1 MVKRMAKRKKSKE
14 SKSSPTYSVELT
26 GLILILIGIIGMGFG
41 IIGNFIKQFMMFLAG
56 EFWFVIL
63 FGVLILGI
71 SMLFKR
77 KLPKFFS
84 SRLIGVYILFA
95 IILVLGHF
103 ELLKKTNGFSDLMD
117 VTYNNYM
124 TRIGTMEESSSI
136 LSSGSSSIV
145 IGGGLIGSLL
155 AGGLKAAFSLTGT
168 KIVLVVL
175 GIFSFILIFNITL
188 SDILNKFVS
197 LFKKDNDDD
206 EKENVKNKK
215 EYIIEGDELVG
226 IKNVKDK
233 DEPTEKEKIV
243 ITSIDDLKNIN
254 TPEKNIK
261 ESFDVN
267 PIENDEGAS
276 NPSVYRLPKF
286 DLLTPTPKNKKNS
299 EEPFIKE
306 NQIKLEK
313 VLNDFDIKGKVVEI
327 HIGPAVTE
335 YEIIVPSGTKVS
347 RIVGINKEIALAMAA
362 KEVRIQAPIPGKNT
376 IGIEIPNRE
385 ISSVG
390 FREVLE
396 ATWQNN
402 GANKI
407 LVALGKDIMGT
418 SILADL
424 SKMPHL
430 LVAGSTGSGKSVCIN
445 TIICSILMR
454 YKPDEVKLVLVDPKK
469 VELTNYNGIP
479 HLLCP
484 VVSDP
489 KKASVVLQKVV
500 AEMEKRYDIF
510 AEKEVKNIAGYN
522 DLIEK
527 ERKKNPDINTTRMP
541 YIVVIIDELADL
553 MLVASKEVQDSI
565 MRITQMARAAGI
577 HLIVATQRPSTDIIT
592 GVIKNN
598 IPSRIAFSVS
608 SAIDSRTILD
618 ASGAESLL
626 GKGDMLY
633 LPMGESHT
641 TRIQGC
647 FISDNEISKLIEYCK
662 AQAQVK
668 YNEEFTN
675 QESPHTSSSGSSN
688 SDTDGGDDPMY
699 NEVVEFAIETG
710 KISASLIQRR
720 FRFGYNRAA
729 RMVDL
734 LESRG
739 IVGPQNGSKPREV
752 LVKLDNKDGD
762 NMAKKKNKKNNINF
776 KKLFYFIIGFLLI
789 IFLIWYIISWKNVK
803 KEEKLMNS
811 YLITSNTLSVEI
823 KDLSET
829 IQVLKES
836 PSEYFV
842 YISYTND
849 EKVYSFEKKLKKLI
863 DNYNLKDEFYF
874 VNVTNIKDDENFYKE
889 INNTFNT
896 KLINNIPCILHFKN
910 NELKKVIYN
919 KDLNKT
925 YTNFENLLKENE
937 FDKE

>member
-84 SRLIGVYILFA
+84 SRLIGIYILFA

-103 ELLKKTNGFSDLMD
+103 ELLKKTDGFSDLMD

-145 IGGGLIGSLL
+145 IGGGLIGALL

-197 LFKKDNDDD
+197 LFKRDNDDD
-206 EKENVKNKK
+206 EEENVKNKK

-226 IKNVKDK
+226 IKNAKDK

-267 PIENDEGAS
+267 PIETDEGAS

-662 AQAQVK
+662 AQTQVK

-752 LVKLDNKDGD
+752 LVKLEKNDN
-762 NMAKKKNKKNNINF
+762 
-776 KKLFYFIIGFLLI
+776 
-789 IFLIWYIISWKNVK
+789 
-803 KEEKLMNS
+803 E
-811 YLITSNTLSVEI
+811 
-823 KDLSET
+823 
-829 IQVLKES
+829 
-836 PSEYFV
+836 
-842 YISYTND
+842 
-849 EKVYSFEKKLKKLI
+849 
-863 DNYNLKDEFYF
+863 
-874 VNVTNIKDDENFYKE
+874 
-889 INNTFNT
+889 
-896 KLINNIPCILHFKN
+896 
-910 NELKKVIYN
+910 
-919 KDLNKT
+919 
-925 YTNFENLLKENE
+925 
-937 FDKE
+937 

>member
-233 DEPTEKEKIV
+233 EEPPEKEKIV
-243 ITSIDDLKNIN
+243 ITSIDDLKSIN

-261 ESFDVN
+261 ESFDAN
-267 PIENDEGAS
+267 PIETDEGAS

-527 ERKKNPDINTTRMP
+527 EIKKNPDINTARMP

-752 LVKLDNKDGD
+752 LVKLEKNDN
-762 NMAKKKNKKNNINF
+762 
-776 KKLFYFIIGFLLI
+776 
-789 IFLIWYIISWKNVK
+789 
-803 KEEKLMNS
+803 E
-811 YLITSNTLSVEI
+811 
-823 KDLSET
+823 
-829 IQVLKES
+829 
-836 PSEYFV
+836 
-842 YISYTND
+842 
-849 EKVYSFEKKLKKLI
+849 
-863 DNYNLKDEFYF
+863 
-874 VNVTNIKDDENFYKE
+874 
-889 INNTFNT
+889 
-896 KLINNIPCILHFKN
+896 
-910 NELKKVIYN
+910 
-919 KDLNKT
+919 
-925 YTNFENLLKENE
+925 
-937 FDKE
+937 

>member
-145 IGGGLIGSLL
+145 IGGGLIGALL

-418 SILADL
+418 SILVDL

-527 ERKKNPDINTTRMP
+527 ERKKNPDINTTRMA

-662 AQAQVK
+662 AQTQVK

-729 RMVDL
+729 RMIDL

-752 LVKLDNKDGD
+752 LVKLEKNDN
-762 NMAKKKNKKNNINF
+762 
-776 KKLFYFIIGFLLI
+776 
-789 IFLIWYIISWKNVK
+789 
-803 KEEKLMNS
+803 E
-811 YLITSNTLSVEI
+811 
-823 KDLSET
+823 
-829 IQVLKES
+829 
-836 PSEYFV
+836 
-842 YISYTND
+842 
-849 EKVYSFEKKLKKLI
+849 
-863 DNYNLKDEFYF
+863 
-874 VNVTNIKDDENFYKE
+874 
-889 INNTFNT
+889 
-896 KLINNIPCILHFKN
+896 
-910 NELKKVIYN
+910 
-919 KDLNKT
+919 
-925 YTNFENLLKENE
+925 
-937 FDKE
+937 